1 MLFQETRESLKKI
14 QKPVT
19 DLRSVGLL
27 PWLASEYTH
36 GSKKEMDRKVK
47 DFEKLYLKDI
57 TKYKE
62 QLSNER

>member
-1 MLFQETRESLKKI
+1 
-14 QKPVT
+14 
-19 DLRSVGLL
+19 
-27 PWLASEYTH
+27 
-36 GSKKEMDRKVK
+36 MDRKVK